1 MSLLRNLINDALDDL
16 VYEVND
22 KLDRISNEINLEEF
36 LEDLN
41 KAFDQASNMGE
52 NIYKKINSDENEP
65 FEDDVNLY
73 DIFYSILLLKN
84 NNTLHEI
91 TINQFNYPN
100 SFSLC
105 VNDTNFWI
113 KFFLEKDTINNKNV
127 IYSSIY
133 YLDSLIVVP
142 FLGYKKDK
150 KNHQNL
156 NSILTDIKNYQHA
169 VNAKLVKI
177 Y

>member
-73 DIFYSILLLKN
+73 DVFYSILLLKN

-113 KFFLEKDTINNKNV
+113 KFF
-127 IYSSIY
+127 
-133 YLDSLIVVP
+133 
-142 FLGYKKDK
+142 
-150 KNHQNL
+150 
-156 NSILTDIKNYQHA
+156 
-169 VNAKLVKI
+169 
-177 Y
+177 